1 MEKFKEIQEKQKNYC
16 NKLIEVSVKE
26 DERMKQDLAIEVCEF
41 IKDIRKNEN
50 LSEEEKI
57 ALKRELIRHLK
68 LL

>member
-1 MEKFKEIQEKQKNYC
+1 
-16 NKLIEVSVKE
+16 
-26 DERMKQDLAIEVCEF
+26 MKQDLTIEVCGF